1 MNVTEKRKSV
11 RIPVNFPAIFSYNA
25 KNGNGEILNLSV
37 DGAYLCATESLDA
50 GKKIKLSFDLPAHEL
65 HLNAQ
70 VIWRESLQDRK
81 TFGMGLFFKDASA
94 LQHAAI
100 ELFIRNLLKI

>member
-11 RIPVNFPAIFSYNA
+11 RIPVNFPAVFSYNA
-25 KNGNGEILNLSV
+25 GQGNGEILNLSV
-37 DGAYLCATESLDA
+37 DGAYLCSGESLEA
-50 GKKIKLSFDLPAHEL
+50 GKKIKLSFDLPDHEL

-70 VIWRESLQDRK
+70 VIWRKALKDRK
-81 TFGMGLFFKDASA
+81 TFGMGLFFKDAPA
-94 LQHAAI
+94 LQQAAI